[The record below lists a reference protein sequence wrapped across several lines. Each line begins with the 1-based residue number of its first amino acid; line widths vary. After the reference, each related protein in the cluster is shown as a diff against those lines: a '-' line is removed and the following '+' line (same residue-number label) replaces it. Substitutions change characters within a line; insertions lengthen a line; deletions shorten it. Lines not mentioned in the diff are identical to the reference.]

1 MMGLKMSQQ
10 LLHYYNTELDYLRKA
25 GKNFSRQ
32 YPKIGRR
39 LELSDSESPD
49 PHVERLI
56 ESFAFLTG
64 RISKE
69 IDDQYPETAAALL
82 NILYPHLVNPVPA
95 MGIAHMK
102 ADPSRG
108 NLTTGFKIP
117 KGTVLNATAHEGI
130 DCKFTTVY
138 SSTLWPVEVD
148 VVNFMGSN
156 KINRESFKSDWVLRI
171 RLKSMNVDFKD
182 MQMDHIDFHI
192 ACDKKLALV
201 IYQLLFSQTNIEAAL
216 ATDGATAYKLPEDS
230 VIPLGF
236 DSKEMALPMGDHSVH
251 SYQLIQD
258 YFHLPEKFLFFR
270 VQNML
275 KSGIDLSSGTLDLFI
290 GINDVGSIYDT
301 PLKPE
306 HFLLGA
312 TPIVNLFKKSSDPF
326 RLDRKQTNYRLI
338 PDQRLDKTTEV
349 YSIQKVLGS
358 VEGETDPMI
367 LSPYYCLDHH
377 TSLNP
382 DTVYWVQKRTSASI
396 RDLSGS
402 DIYLSF
408 VDMNFRAQMPPQQ
421 IIYAETLCTNRY
433 LAEQLPY
440 NTVLQA
446 EESLPVSQIICLDKP
461 VPQTDSPEDGTTL
474 WKLISQLSVNHMG
487 LTSASGLVEMLKLYL
502 RNSRHSHFELDA
514 IKDLSVKPTIRRVN
528 QEAWR
533 GYVRGQEA
541 TLVMEDTNYTGGST
555 FLLASVLRHYFGFHV
570 GINSFVEIVL
580 KYDQKEVMRWKPL
593 PGSQISL

>member
-1 MMGLKMSQQ
+1 MELQVTQQ
-10 LLHYYNTELDYLRKA
+10 LLHYYNNELDYLRKA
-25 GKNFSRQ
+25 GKNFARQ

-108 NLTTGFKIP
+108 NLTTGFRIP

-130 DCKFTTVY
+130 DCKFTTAF
-138 SSTLWPVEVD
+138 SSTLWPVNVD
-148 VVNFMGSN
+148 VVNFTGST
-156 KINRESFKSDWVLRI
+156 KIRGAQFKSDWVLHI

-182 MQMDHIDFHI
+182 MKMDHIDFHI
-192 ACDKKLALV
+192 ACEKKLALV
-201 IYQLLFSQTNIEAAL
+201 LYQLIFAQNNIEVAL
-216 ATDGATAYKLPEDS
+216 ATDGVNAYKLPEES
-230 VIPLGF
+230 VVPLGF
-236 DSKEMALPMGDHSVH
+236 DQKEMGLPMGEHSIH
-251 SYQLIQD
+251 SYQLLQD
-258 YFHLPEKFLFFR
+258 YFHLPEKFMFLR

-275 KSGIDLSSGTLDLFI
+275 KSGLDLGSGNLDIFI

-306 HFLLGA
+306 YFLLGVV
-312 TPIVNLFKKSSDPF
+312 PIVNLFKKSSDPF

-338 PDQRLDKTTEV
+338 PDQRLDKTTEI

-358 VEGETDPMI
+358 VEGESDPI
-367 LSPYYCLDHH
+367 LLSPYYCLDHH

-382 DTVYWVQKRTSASI
+382 DTVYWVQKRTPATL
-396 RDLSGS
+396 RDLPGS

-408 VDMNFRAQMPPQQ
+408 VDVNFKPQMPPQQ
-421 IIYAETLCTNRY
+421 IIYAEMLCTNRY

-440 NTVLQA
+440 NAVLQA
-446 EESLPVSQIICLDKP
+446 EEALPVSQIICLDRP
-461 VPQTDSPEDGTTL
+461 VPQVHTPDDGTTL

-487 LTSASGLVEMLKLYL
+487 LTSAPALIEMLKLYL
-502 RNSRHSHFELDA
+502 RGSRQSHFEIDA
-514 IKDLSVKPTIRRVN
+514 ISKLQTKPTVRRVN
-528 QEAWR
+528 EEAWR
-533 GYVRGQEA
+533 GYVRGQEV
-541 TLVMEDTNYTGGST
+541 TLTMSDTSYTGGST
-555 FLLASVLRHYFGFHV
+555 FLLASVLRHYLGLHV
-570 GINSFVEIVL
+570 GINSFIEVVL
-580 KYDQKEVMRWKPL
+580 NYDQKEVMRWKPL
-593 PGSQISL
+593 PGNQISL